1 VWTDDRNGN
10 WDIYGYDLS
19 TKEEFQITTDES
31 DQRFPAI
38 YGSTVVWQD
47 ERNGNSD
54 IYGVDLGI
62 DCTTFT
68 CQEGDFFFEKGKK
81 EIEERNHK
89 KALYSFQLARQKY
102 TFAGVEEKIKECDE
116 WILECQSE
124 LEGICMGT
132 YLLLIFM
139 VLGVLVSIQRRLC
152 RIHRNLHIES
162 DE

>member
-1 VWTDDRNGN
+1 M
-10 WDIYGYDLS
+10 
-19 TKEEFQITTDES
+19 
-31 DQRFPAI
+31 
-38 YGSTVVWQD
+38 D

-54 IYGVDLGI
+54 IYGVELGI
-62 DCTTFT
+62 DYTIFI

-81 EIEERNHK
+81 EVKESNYK

-102 TFAGVEEKIKECDE
+102 THAGVEEKIKECDE
-116 WILECQSE
+116 WILEYQSE

-139 VLGVLVSIQRRLC
+139 VLGALVSIQRRPC
-152 RIHRNLHIES
+152 RIYRNLHIES